1 MKTEELIKK
10 SIEAMDA
17 LTFQRAT
24 IFASLAESASRLEIA
39 TAIREHAAKMKTP
52 KKRWWSN

>member
-1 MKTEELIKK
+1 
-10 SIEAMDA
+10 MDA

-39 TAIREHAAKMKTP
+39 KAIREHAAKMKTP